1 MAKINFTKAEQRF
14 EKALK
19 KLQIDHLSE
28 LAALADVIESPEVNL
43 ASKGIEEIIARFQR
57 ELEKL
62 KKEDLKLYERLN
74 LSSEDALYLAKP
86 PKEFI
91 QNDWLQL
98 KALKLRI
105 DELKH
110 EIYGQEQ
117 IHAEYEKQVAQ
128 ERHRH
133 VNKRINVKDGWLPLK

>member
-1 MAKINFTKAEQRF
+1 MAKINFTKAERGF
-14 EKALK
+14 EKALN

-43 ASKGIEEIIARFQR
+43 PSKGIEEIIARFQK

-74 LSSEDALYLAKP
+74 LSSEDAVCLAKS
-86 PKEFI
+86 PKEFL
-91 QNDWLQL
+91 QNDWLRL

-110 EIYGQEQ
+110 ELYGKER
-117 IHAEYEKQVAQ
+117 IHAEYKKQIAE

-133 VNKRINVKDGWLPLK
+133 INKRINVKDGWLPLK